1 MENKKKGMI
10 FGKINIIDLIIIIAV
25 VLVVIFLVMKF
36 SDGGIVGEAAA
47 NDHVRITFY
56 QEECANYIAEQT
68 KAGDNVYDASAKQ
81 NLGTV
86 TDVEIVKDSQSYV
99 TNDDGKIFLVPRE
112 GYCAVY
118 ITTET
123 YGTLTPN
130 GVVIGS
136 ETYSVGHTLV
146 LRAGYGKYYLRVFN
160 IEPIA

>member
-25 VLVVIFLVMKF
+25 ILVVIFLVMKF

-68 KAGDNVYDASAKQ
+68 KIGDTVYDANAEYEF
-81 NLGTV
+81 GVV
-86 TDVEIVKDSQSYV
+86 TDFKVEKDSQTYV
-99 TNDDGKIFLVPRE
+99 TTDDGELHLVPRE

-130 GVVIGS
+130 GVVVGG
-136 ETYSVGHTLV
+136 ETYGVGHTLV
-146 LRAGYGKYYLRVFN
+146 LRAGFGKYYLRVYS
-160 IEPIA
+160 IEPID

>member
-25 VLVVIFLVMKF
+25 ILVVIFLVMKF

-68 KAGDNVYDASAKQ
+68 KLGDVVYDA
-81 NLGTV
+81 NVV
-86 TDVEIVKDSQSYV
+86 TDFKVEKDSQTYV
-99 TNDDGKIFLVPRE
+99 TTDDGELHLVPRE

-130 GVVIGS
+130 GVVVGG
-136 ETYSVGHTLV
+136 ETYGVGHTLV
-146 LRAGYGKYYLRVFN
+146 LRAGFGKYYLRVYD

>member
-25 VLVVIFLVMKF
+25 ILVVIFLVMKF

-68 KAGDNVYDASAKQ
+68 KLGDNVYDATGK
-81 NLGTV
+81 NEFGVV
-86 TDVEIVKDSQSYV
+86 TDFQIVKDSQTYV
-99 TNDDGKIFLVPRE
+99 TTDDGELHLVPRE

-118 ITTET
+118 ITTES

-146 LRAGYGKYYLRVFN
+146 LRAGFGKYYLRIYNV
-160 IEPIA
+160 EPID